1 MNVQRVEEILH
12 SSDITKVFYK
22 GSSVWIRKVK
32 GNQVE
37 IKDIYCDAIC
47 DVPMEDLMEMR

>member
-1 MNVQRVEEILH
+1 MNIQRVEEILH

-37 IKDIYCDAIC
+37 IKDIYCDTIC
-47 DVPMEDLMEMR
+47 NVAVEDLKEMQ